1 MLDESKE
8 NSEAEPKK
16 ETKPKSEVKKTVKKE
31 AKKVSV
37 KETEAKE
44 EVPQKK
50 EKAVEV
56 DTAKREESE
65 KSDTSDLKETESKD
79 DTSTNKS
86 TPEQKIEE
94 VISKEEVPQ
103 KEEKSVEVDTA
114 KREES
119 EKSDTSDL
127 KETESK
133 DDTSTNKST
142 PEQKTEEVVS
152 EEKKSA
158 AAEKKPVAK
167 SVEFPLKDY
176 KNLDLDTLV
185 DELEHLVTNATVNKI
200 KDNVEG
206 IKSAFNAK
214 FSAALASEKEA
225 FIKGGGN
232 SIDFHYSSPQ
242 KSKFNTLLSQYKRKR
257 NQYYTQLENELQD
270 NLKIKLDIIESLKEL
285 IDNAEVRTMYSS
297 FKSLQERWRT
307 VGLIPRNKYN
317 DTWQTYHH
325 HVERFYDLLHLNKDL
340 RDLDFRHNL
349 EEKEKLIKR
358 AEALNDEENVDV
370 AFKELQ
376 QLHKLWKEE
385 VGPVQ
390 KELREEVWQRFS
402 KATKVIHDKRHESFK
417 ELKTT
422 FDENT
427 AKKELIIEQITS
439 VNTDELKSH
448 SDWQNAIKKVEK
460 LRDDFFKVGRVSRK
474 QNEALWRK
482 FKEATRNFNS
492 QKNNFYKQ
500 IKSEQLN
507 NLTKKR
513 ALLSQAQELK
523 DSEDLE
529 GTVALVKKI
538 QADWKNIGHVPR
550 KYSDKIW
557 KEFKDA
563 CNHFFDRYHASK
575 DEDDKESIEA
585 FNAKK
590 TYLESLKA
598 NAEEKDFEPS
608 LELVKTY
615 IKKWKTLG
623 YVPSSMRHIEVKFN
637 KFLEKLLGGLKLDK
651 NELAMIKFKIM
662 IDGYKA
668 ENNDRKIDSEQIFL
682 RKKIDEITKEM
693 QQLDNNMNFFANT
706 SDDNPLLKKVKND
719 ISKYQA
725 DLVLLKEK
733 LNYIRK
739 G

>member
-37 KETEAKE
+37 KETEAKDEIVSKE

-50 EKAVEV
+50 EKTVKV
-56 DTAKREESE
+56 DTAKNEESK
-65 KSDTSDLKETESKD
+65 KSDTSDLKETELKD
-79 DTSTNKS
+79 DTKK
-86 TPEQKIEE
+86 PAPKK
-94 VISKEEVPQ
+94 VK
-103 KEEKSVEVDTA
+103 K
-114 KREES
+114 
-119 EKSDTSDL
+119 
-127 KETESK
+127 
-133 DDTSTNKST
+133 
-142 PEQKTEEVVS
+142 EVVS
-152 EEKKSA
+152 EEKEASVVA
-158 AAEKKPVAK
+158 QKPVAK
-167 SVEFPLKDY
+167 SGDFLLKDY
-176 KNLDLDTLV
+176 KNLDLDALV
-185 DELEHLVTNATVNKI
+185 AELEDLVTNAPVNKI

-206 IKSAFNAK
+206 IKNAFNTK

-232 SIDFHYSSPQ
+232 SIDFHYASPQ
-242 KSKFNTLLSQYKRKR
+242 KSKFNSLLSQYKRKR

-285 IDNAEVRTMYSS
+285 IDNAEVRTMYNS
-297 FKSLQERWRT
+297 FKSLQERWRS

-358 AEALNDEENVDV
+358 AEALNDEENIDE

-427 AKKELIIEQITS
+427 AKKELIIEQIVS

-460 LRDDFFKVGRVSRK
+460 YRDDFFKVGRVSRK

-523 DSEDLE
+523 DNEDLE

-557 KEFKDA
+557 KEFKEA
-563 CNHFFDRYHASK
+563 CNHFFDRYHATK
-575 DEDDKESIEA
+575 DEDNKESVEA

-590 TYLESLKA
+590 AYLESLKTKTG
-598 NAEEKDFEPS
+598 EKDFELS
-608 LELVKTY
+608 LEHIKTF
-615 IKKWKTLG
+615 IKEWKTLG
-623 YVPSSMRHIEVKFN
+623 YVPSSMRHIEAKFN

-651 NELAMIKFKIM
+651 NELTMLKFKIM

-706 SDDNPLLKKVKND
+706 SDDNPLLKKVKSD